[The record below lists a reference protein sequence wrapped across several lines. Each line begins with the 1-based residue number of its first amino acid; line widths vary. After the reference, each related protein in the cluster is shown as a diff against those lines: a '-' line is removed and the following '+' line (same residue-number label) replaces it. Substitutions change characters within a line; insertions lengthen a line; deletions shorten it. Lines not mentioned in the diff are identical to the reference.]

1 MSKFIHDANE
11 KQQNCH
17 VLSHFSRFE
26 TMEHG
31 YFQDEATMVPYGSR
45 THLGWCNARQCSA
58 VVKVVA
64 DGG

>member
-1 MSKFIHDANE
+1 
-11 KQQNCH
+11 
-17 VLSHFSRFE
+17 
-26 TMEHG
+26 MEHG